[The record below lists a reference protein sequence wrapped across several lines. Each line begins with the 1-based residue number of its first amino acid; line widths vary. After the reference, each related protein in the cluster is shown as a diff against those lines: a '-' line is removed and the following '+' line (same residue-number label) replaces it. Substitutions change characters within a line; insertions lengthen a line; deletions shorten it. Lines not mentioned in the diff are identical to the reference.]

1 MKNNQRV
8 SEKPFPQSAS
18 PTLTRALREQL
29 QIPEQ
34 FFKSSGIA
42 RTRRAA
48 NSEGVRSMPVST
60 QFYGHGDGTLT
71 VHFEKKMH
79 FR

>member
-1 MKNNQRV
+1 MNGFTELVIILTNPEGKKKVTEEAKCNTLKKNCHCDKNNRTKFVKNNQSV

-34 FFKSSGIA
+34 FF
-42 RTRRAA
+42 
-48 NSEGVRSMPVST
+48 
-60 QFYGHGDGTLT
+60 
-71 VHFEKKMH
+71 
-79 FR
+79 

>member
-1 MKNNQRV
+1 MNGFTELVIILTNPEGKKKVTEEAKCNTLKKNRHCDKNNRTKFVKNNQSV

-34 FFKSSGIA
+34 FF
-42 RTRRAA
+42 
-48 NSEGVRSMPVST
+48 
-60 QFYGHGDGTLT
+60 
-71 VHFEKKMH
+71 
-79 FR
+79 